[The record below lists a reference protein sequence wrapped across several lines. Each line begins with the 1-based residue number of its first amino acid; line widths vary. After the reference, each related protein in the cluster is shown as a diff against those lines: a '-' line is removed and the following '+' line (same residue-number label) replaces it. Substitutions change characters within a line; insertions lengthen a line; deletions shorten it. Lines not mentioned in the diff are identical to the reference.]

1 MKAILGIDISKK
13 DFVVALIIGD
23 ASKKAK
29 FSNDSKGFKDLY
41 SWLSQLGITQVKACM
56 EATGSYGEQLAD
68 FLHSKGFDTN
78 VVNPLCIKAYAKSK
92 LSRHKTDEVDAM
104 LIVEYA
110 LKNDLITYKPKD
122 PVLKEIQALYRCI
135 KSLKE
140 QYVQSINHLENRSTL
155 PQSVIDAWENIA
167 NSIQEQINE
176 AESTLR
182 ELISSRES
190 LKQDLNNLQSIP
202 GIGHNIASA
211 IIAES
216 PDISSFKDA
225 RQFAAYFGL
234 TPSHKTSGSS
244 VRFKARILKMGPKAL
259 RKALYFPAIVAK
271 SHNPVI
277 KSFSDKLKRKGKHNM
292 VIIIAVMRKLL
303 HIIFGILK
311 SKTLFNPT
319 LNHC

>member
-1 MKAILGIDISKK
+1 MKAIMGIDISKK

-29 FSNDSKGFKDLY
+29 FSNDSKGFNELY
-41 SWLSQLGITQVKACM
+41 SWIDKLCITQVKACM
-56 EATGSYGEQLAD
+56 EATGSYGELLAD
-68 FLHSKGFDTN
+68 FLYCKGFEIS
-78 VVNPLCIKAYAKSK
+78 VVNPLCIKSYAKSK

-104 LIVEYA
+104 LIAEFA
-110 LKNDLITYKPKD
+110 LKNDLVAYKPKD
-122 PVLKEIQALYRCI
+122 PILKEIQALYRCL

-140 QYVQSINHLENRSTL
+140 QYVQSTNHLENRSTL
-155 PQSVIDAWENIA
+155 PRSVINAWENIA
-167 NSIQEQINE
+167 SSIQEQILQ

-182 ELISSRES
+182 ELINSKES
-190 LKQDLNNLQSIP
+190 LRQDLNNLQSIP
-202 GIGHNIASA
+202 GIGSNTASA

-216 PDISSFKDA
+216 PDISSFEDA

-244 VRFKARILKMGPKAL
+244 VRFKARISKMGPRAL
-259 RKALYFPAIVAK
+259 RQALYFPAIVAK

-277 KSFSDKLKRKGKHNM
+277 KAFSDKLKRKGKHNM

-311 SKTLFNPT
+311 SKAPFNPS